1 MPEVILCNAFSLNML
16 AGGSCLL
23 QVSEI
28 SLDGAHLLVLAWED
42 ANFDKLVF
50 TNAVG
55 HPDTASLLSKLIGVR
70 VAPQRATVTL
80 LPNTKLLVAQ
90 YSGPRLPEGATS
102 LPEGASL
109 KFFLVSLA

>member
-16 AGGSCLL
+16 AGSCLL

-42 ANFDKLVF
+42 ANFEGKLVF